1 MSSISLS
8 YQLISHTIHSEVKR
22 RLQPKYPSV
31 AYAPDRLLVVVL
43 AAVLAWQLRWDKQGL
58 AVLGDVK
65 AAPGRVFEFRN
76 PFQLSHM
83 DHIRDAMGT
92 SFLIGMLG
100 FFESS
105 VAAKSLGGAEV
116 IEGMQLSPNRELI
129 ALGTANLVGACFMAI
144 PAFGGYGRSK
154 VNKSTGGTSPMS
166 SILLS
171 IITVLCILFFLPW
184 FYYIPVSSERIPS
197 LPRGAT
203 YSYDEEKTDIA
214 KRNLFLQR
222 LSSW

>member
-1 MSSISLS
+1 
-8 YQLISHTIHSEVKR
+8 
-22 RLQPKYPSV
+22 
-31 AYAPDRLLVVVL
+31 VVI
-43 AAVLAWQLRWDKQGL
+43 AAVLAWKLDWESQGVE
-58 AVLGDVK
+58 VLGNVK
-65 AAPGRVFEFRN
+65 TASSHIFEFRN

-83 DHIRDAMGT
+83 GHIRDAMGT

-105 VAAKSLGGAEV
+105 VAAKSLGTGEV

-129 ALGTANLVGACFMAI
+129 ALGTANILGACFMAI

-171 IITVLCILFFLPW
+171 LIALLAVLFLLPW
-184 FYYIPVSSERIPS
+184 FYFLPVSSLEDDAHGFHLKHELMS
-197 LPRGAT
+197 F
-203 YSYDEEKTDIA
+203 
-214 KRNLFLQR
+214 RNPCSR
-222 LSSW
+222 R